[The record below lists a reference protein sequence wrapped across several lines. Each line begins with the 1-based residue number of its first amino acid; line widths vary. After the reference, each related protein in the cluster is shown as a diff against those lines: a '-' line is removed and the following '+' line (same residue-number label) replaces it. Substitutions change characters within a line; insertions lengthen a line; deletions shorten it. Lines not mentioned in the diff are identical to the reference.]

1 MVYSLFEKW
10 TGIFQPALVCSTIR
24 WMANLHETLTSTQ
37 WNAGESILMPLEL
50 HLLATR
56 GEIEK
61 LRLAL
66 DDDSSR
72 THIDAYDRLG
82 MTPLM
87 CAVQSHTHALFCR
100 NPHFSSYSDEATPTR
115 KRLRTG
121 PRSPLYAITQE
132 NTLQHQDDET
142 YCEGLRLQTGR
153 DSKPPRSQSAVQKG
167 VIAQCKEKQ
176 ESDRS
181 HTPIGEIASSIQN
194 VAQRRI
200 T

>member
-82 MTPLM
+82 MTPFM

-100 NPHFSSYSDEATPTR
+100 NPRFSSYCLQTKPRRQGNGSAQAQDPPYMRSR
-115 KRLRTG
+115 KRTRCSIKMTRHIVKGCVCRPVVTPSLQD
-121 PRSPLYAITQE
+121 RSPRFKRE
-132 NTLQHQDDET
+132 
-142 YCEGLRLQTGR
+142 
-153 DSKPPRSQSAVQKG
+153 
-167 VIAQCKEKQ
+167 
-176 ESDRS
+176 
-181 HTPIGEIASSIQN
+181 
-194 VAQRRI
+194 
-200 T
+200 